1 MSTARPFAHGLFG
14 LRRSPP
20 TSHYVALVRG
30 CALDVIQKLSA
41 PGALHLSNVAVVSTG
56 TLTSTVR
63 AFERAALEGA
73 DDFWQSWN
81 TELSLTTAEEL
92 QMVDTAGYLFA
103 IDLFPDHEPT
113 RSRWSSI
120 LELSNIL
127 GDQASSNTWPR
138 HVASLKTPNVAK
150 REGAEEKT
158 AHSPPRK
165 PMGNA
170 SNRNTTTIEAARKT
184 KRRRKM

>member
-1 MSTARPFAHGLFG
+1 MWQ
-14 LRRSPP
+14 
-20 TSHYVALVRG
+20 V
-30 CALDVIQKLSA
+30 
-41 PGALHLSNVAVVSTG
+41 NVVSTG

-81 TELSLTTAEEL
+81 TELSLATAEEL

-120 LELSNIL
+120 LELPNIL
-127 GDQASSNTWPR
+127 GDQDQASSNTWPR
-138 HVASLKTPNVAK
+138 HVAPLKTPK
-150 REGAEEKT
+150 REGVEEKT

-165 PMGNA
+165 PMET
-170 SNRNTTTIEAARKT
+170 SQIDI
-184 KRRRKM
+184 RRR